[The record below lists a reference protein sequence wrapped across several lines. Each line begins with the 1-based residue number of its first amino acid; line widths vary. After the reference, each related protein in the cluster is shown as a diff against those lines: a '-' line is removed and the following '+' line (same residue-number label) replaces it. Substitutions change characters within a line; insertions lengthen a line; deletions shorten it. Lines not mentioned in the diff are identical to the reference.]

1 MHAVIQG
8 TAGNT
13 HIMYNY
19 DYDSGCESHYC
30 DESDVL
36 GLIEDV
42 SLMYWEEEGLEGIL
56 CAWKVHVQTFIY
68 RSCFIYKYIWVH
80 VRQA

>member
-42 SLMYWEEEGLEGIL
+42 SLMY
-56 CAWKVHVQTFIY
+56 
-68 RSCFIYKYIWVH
+68 
-80 VRQA
+80 